1 MGDIISA
8 VVSETSAEG
17 ANHMKDICLHASMAK
32 NRRPG
37 KTGYSPRSLVFGVD
51 EKLILSGLNHYLEEP
66 DDAALKNA
74 AQSRSIQDSLA
85 FRRSAMKAV
94 IELDHSQK
102 WAEAIKFPSRP
113 TEVQLFLPGHQ
124 VALWRKQKAQPLK
137 GRGAKIPQRWRLGVV
152 IGHEWDGNRMT
163 DTYWV
168 SSEGRC
174 YLVAGEHM
182 RHAEMEEVLSREMKS
197 CRMT

>member
-1 MGDIISA
+1 M
-8 VVSETSAEG
+8 
-17 ANHMKDICLHASMAK
+17 
-32 NRRPG
+32 
-37 KTGYSPRSLVFGVD
+37 FGVD

-113 TEVQLFLPGHQ
+113 TEVQLFLPGH
-124 VALWRKQKAQPLK
+124 
-137 GRGAKIPQRWRLGVV
+137 
-152 IGHEWDGNRMT
+152 
-163 DTYWV
+163 
-168 SSEGRC
+168 
-174 YLVAGEHM
+174 
-182 RHAEMEEVLSREMKS
+182 
-197 CRMT
+197 